1 MDSYLL
7 LFFKPGPAMKLSI
20 AELAREL
27 LWGEEVD
34 GLIDI
39 PVREILDRLKH
50 EFRRHEENSGLL
62 LGHGATGSFE
72 ATWTWQFVKI
82 ECHDLA
88 LSEREKLSDA
98 IESFGCLMFDPQ
110 SDHEAGASAL

>member
-1 MDSYLL
+1 
-7 LFFKPGPAMKLSI
+7 MKLSI
-20 AELAREL
+20 AEVAREL

-50 EFRRHEENSGLL
+50 EFPRHEENSGLL

-82 ECHDLA
+82 ECRELA

-98 IESFGCLMFDPQ
+98 IESFGCVTFDPQ
-110 SDHEAGASAL
+110 LDGGRGASAP